1 VRAGA
6 GVNGIAYAVRDLIAK
21 ASNLWDRYVVDG
33 AVNLVGHVLDNGS
46 YVFRAVQN
54 GLVQQYALSMLIA
67 VLLLYGG
74 WLLLKL

>member
-1 VRAGA
+1 MPFA
-6 GVNGIAYAVRDLIAK
+6 AVLAPELWQDVFD
-21 ASNLWDRYVVDG
+21 NL
-33 AVNLVGHVLDNGS
+33 S

-74 WLLLKL
+74 WLILRL